1 MNPAISPLG
10 IAQVVARNL
19 VPLVGIL
26 AFRWS
31 AGNVLVLYLLDTLLA
46 MTVILAGLMSHML
59 PPPEDEGVGGWLNA
73 EAGYLL
79 FAALVA
85 AIIGIPLGMPIG
97 IVLAANDFSFS
108 EVFQDHSV
116 RIGALVQAVMAL
128 LSYIELYGALKRY
141 SPAQLQLRKRF
152 ALVFLRWVAVVI
164 ATYFLANFLFVGS
177 FVLLVLVAVYAG
189 ASTFAELAPDRF
201 LRYMPGGA
209 EDAAL
214 RVAVAARERGANSIA
229 GSMSAFGQK
238 RTSLVIADCGHS
250 IGTPTLTNFCFGEL
264 LS

>member
-31 AGNVLVLYLLDTLLA
+31 AGNVLILYLLDTLLA
-46 MTVILAGLMSHML
+46 MTVILAGLMSHIL

-97 IVLAANDFSFS
+97 IVLAAKDFSFS
-108 EVFQDHSV
+108 GAFQDHSL
-116 RIGALVQAVMAL
+116 RIGALVQAVMA
-128 LSYIELYGALKRY
+128 
-141 SPAQLQLRKRF
+141 AQLQLRKRF

-164 ATYFLANFLFVGS
+164 ATYFLANLLFVGS

-209 EDAAL
+209 EDAAPD
-214 RVAVAARERGANSIA
+214 A
-229 GSMSAFGQK
+229 K
-238 RTSLVIADCGHS
+238 RRR
-250 IGTPTLTNFCFGEL
+250 
-264 LS
+264 